1 MGDHLSLASL
11 LAKARQRCI
20 WHLLLDHF
28 ALAASIA
35 MAGAILLLLTGNQIL
50 NWYWIALLIVVAI
63 GVGIYRMRS
72 RVPSA
77 YTLAQRIDR
86 RLHLADALSTAT
98 YFSSPD
104 AEHTRTEASVRER
117 QKAEAEQAARTV
129 DVRVAVPFTRSRFA
143 YPAVGLALVA
153 MGLFALRFA
162 VTGSMSLEPSLV
174 KMAFDTF
181 FGSSNQ
187 QMAKNNR
194 GKLPPNVKPPVDPG
208 APDSPSNANDL
219 APDSV
224 LDSTEVPEVNP
235 DMADQVKSASQ
246 GPQQHDQVSP
256 EGENS
261 EKGDKGQQGND
272 AGQEN
277 SPQNDKGDNNKNG
290 KQPDK
295 QNSKE
300 GSGKESSLMD
310 KLRDAMANMMNKLK
324 PQKDGQQQNSQSA
337 QQNGKQDSSN
347 QKGQQQKNQSAN
359 ADKEAQQ
366 DQQQGDQGD
375 KKQSAD
381 AKSGEKSSDKSSPQ
395 DSKSGVGSEDG
406 DKSARE
412 AELLQAMG
420 KLSEILGKRSA
431 NVSGEVMVEVGS
443 TKQQLKTPFSQ
454 RQAKHADAGGEI
466 HRDEVPL
473 MYQQFVQQYFE
484 EIRKSPAS
492 AAGKGAVSKEPASKD
507 GKGAPKAKPAP
518 AVP

>member
-1 MGDHLSLASL
+1 VVQHVSLASL

-20 WHLLLDHF
+20 WHLLLDHV

-50 NWYWIALLIVVAI
+50 NWYWIVLLVVGGI
-63 GVGIYRMRS
+63 GVGVYRMRS

-77 YTLAQRIDR
+77 YALAQRIDR
-86 RLHLADALSTAT
+86 RLHLADTLSTAT
-98 YFSSPD
+98 YFSSPE

-143 YPAVGLALVA
+143 YPAVGLGLVA

-194 GKLPPNVKPPVDPG
+194 GQLPPNVKPPVDPG
-208 APDSPSNANDL
+208 SPDSPSNPNDL

-246 GPQQHDQVSP
+246 GPQQHDQANAEP
-256 EGENS
+256 GENG
-261 EKGDKGQQGND
+261 EKGDKGND

-277 SPQNDKGDNNKNG
+277 SPNDKGDNSKNG

-347 QKGQQQKNQSAN
+347 QKGQQQKNQSAS
-359 ADKEAQQ
+359 ADKDAQQ

-484 EIRKSPAS
+484 EIRKSPA
-492 AAGKGAVSKEPASKD
+492 AAPGKGAVSKEPASKD
-507 GKGAPKAKPAP
+507 GKGAAKAKPAP